1 MYHSL
6 KFANVNPSFYR
17 CHLCFEDI
25 QEMKFMEKFLNET
38 LRHVHPFAF
47 ILERICTKDYKIPG
61 TNYIIKKGEIVNYS
75 LVYEKMK
82 RENTSFYNANEFDPE
97 NFDASNNP
105 DSFSFL
111 AFGQGPR
118 NCIGKRYAVLVMKLA
133 LVHLL
138 RAHQLVK
145 TKNTSENLNLFKFT
159 AGAIVPFTLRPI

>member
-1 MYHSL
+1 
-6 KFANVNPSFYR
+6 
-17 CHLCFEDI
+17 
-25 QEMKFMEKFLNET
+25 MKFMEKFLNET

-111 AFGQGPR
+111 AFGQGR
-118 NCIGKRYAVLVMKLA
+118 VCHGIFDFEEMSHHGIERFLMAD
-133 LVHLL
+133 
-138 RAHQLVK
+138 
-145 TKNTSENLNLFKFT
+145 E
-159 AGAIVPFTLRPI
+159 PF